1 MIIFE
6 AGIYYKKENKEM
18 KPFVTKLLYTLGV
31 TVVCGQLQAQSLDQ
45 AKKLYNEGQYA
56 EAKPAFEKLVKQS
69 PSNSSYNLWYGVCCY
84 ETGDLAAAEKSLSFA
99 VKRRVI
105 EAYRYLGEV
114 YFKTYRFE
122 DAVDMYEQYI
132 EWLEKKKRE
141 TEAAELRLDILQDAK
156 RMMDKVE
163 NIQIIDSMVVDKDDF
178 FSAYTLSEESGRLM
192 SYESFFKKPGV
203 SSSVYMNQKG
213 DKVYYAHP
221 TDENHYCL
229 YTQSRLLDQWGDEKQ
244 LPMNINSTADD
255 NYPFVLPDGVTLYYA
270 SQGNDALGGY
280 DLFVTRYN
288 MNSDSYLAPERLGM
302 PFNSPYNDYMIVFD
316 EVKGL
321 GWFVSDRFQPEGQV
335 CVYLFIPNENHDRVE
350 TEDVEVKRS
359 RAAVRSI
366 RDSWVAG
373 EDYSKLIQL
382 AHQEIPYGKKEIEK
396 DFDFVVQDNR
406 IYYTW
411 DQIKSPEAKSI
422 YQKVVSL
429 KQQIASDEKK
439 LDALRLEYSKNPGK
453 REQLKTRIL
462 DLEAKLEAAVPQV
475 RELEKQAR
483 NAEVRYLKK

>member
-1 MIIFE
+1 
-6 AGIYYKKENKEM
+6 
-18 KPFVTKLLYTLGV
+18 
-31 TVVCGQLQAQSLDQ
+31 
-45 AKKLYNEGQYA
+45 
-56 EAKPAFEKLVKQS
+56 
-69 PSNSSYNLWYGVCCY
+69 
-84 ETGDLAAAEKSLSFA
+84 
-99 VKRRVI
+99 
-105 EAYRYLGEV
+105 
-114 YFKTYRFE
+114 
-122 DAVDMYEQYI
+122 
-132 EWLEKKKRE
+132 
-141 TEAAELRLDILQDAK
+141 
-156 RMMDKVE
+156 
-163 NIQIIDSMVVDKDDF
+163 
-178 FSAYTLSEESGRLM
+178 
-192 SYESFFKKPGV
+192 
-203 SSSVYMNQKG
+203 MN
-213 DKVYYAHP
+213 V
-221 TDENHYCL
+221 
-229 YTQSRLLDQWGDEKQ
+229 
-244 LPMNINSTADD
+244 NSTADD

-439 LDALRLEYSKNPGK
+439 LDALRLDYSKNPGK

-475 RELEKQAR
+475 KELEKQAR

>member
-1 MIIFE
+1 M
-6 AGIYYKKENKEM
+6 
-18 KPFVTKLLYTLGV
+18 
-31 TVVCGQLQAQSLDQ
+31 
-45 AKKLYNEGQYA
+45 
-56 EAKPAFEKLVKQS
+56 
-69 PSNSSYNLWYGVCCY
+69 
-84 ETGDLAAAEKSLSFA
+84 
-99 VKRRVI
+99 
-105 EAYRYLGEV
+105 
-114 YFKTYRFE
+114 
-122 DAVDMYEQYI
+122 
-132 EWLEKKKRE
+132 
-141 TEAAELRLDILQDAK
+141 
-156 RMMDKVE
+156 
-163 NIQIIDSMVVDKDDF
+163 
-178 FSAYTLSEESGRLM
+178 
-192 SYESFFKKPGV
+192 
-203 SSSVYMNQKG
+203 
-213 DKVYYAHP
+213 
-221 TDENHYCL
+221 
-229 YTQSRLLDQWGDEKQ
+229 
-244 LPMNINSTADD
+244 
-255 NYPFVLPDGVTLYYA
+255 
-270 SQGNDALGGY
+270 
-280 DLFVTRYN
+280 
-288 MNSDSYLAPERLGM
+288 
-302 PFNSPYNDYMIVFD
+302 
-316 EVKGL
+316 
-321 GWFVSDRFQPEGQV
+321 QPEGQV

-439 LDALRLEYSKNPGK
+439 LDALRLDYSKNPGK

-475 RELEKQAR
+475 KELEKQAR